1 MNIFPGFGG
10 GPSAPPPLPPPL
22 PPPVARADPAV
33 EQAKLDLKNSV
44 AKRRGRAGSI
54 LTQNKSTG
62 GSILN
67 ESATGEEGNLG

>member
-67 ESATGEEGNLG
+67 ESASGEEGNLG

>member
-10 GPSAPPPLPPPL
+10 GPGAPPPLPPPL

-67 ESATGEEGNLG
+67 ESASGEEGNLG

>member
-10 GPSAPPPLPPPL
+10 GPGAPPPLPPPL

>member
-1 MNIFPGFGG
+1 MNIFPGFGSS
-10 GPSAPPPLPPPL
+10 PAAPPPLPPP
-22 PPPVARADPAV
+22 PPPPPERTDPAI

-67 ESATGEEGNLG
+67 ESASGEEGNLG

>member
-10 GPSAPPPLPPPL
+10 GPGGPPPLPPPL

-67 ESATGEEGNLG
+67 ESASGEEGNLG